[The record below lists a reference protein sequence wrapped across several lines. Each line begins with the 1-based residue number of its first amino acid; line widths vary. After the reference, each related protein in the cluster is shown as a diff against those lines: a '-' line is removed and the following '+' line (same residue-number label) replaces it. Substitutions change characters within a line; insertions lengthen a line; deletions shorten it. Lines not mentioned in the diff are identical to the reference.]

1 MAGEADR
8 TADREDRRNA
18 PDERSVPDR
27 PTSRRAR
34 GALTHRKLLVAAEEA
49 FSAKG
54 YHATRVDDIVKAA
67 RISHGTFYLYFANK
81 EAVFGAL
88 TETVAAE
95 LAAVGEGLPSLEPG
109 TEGAAALEA
118 WFGEV
123 SEVFARHGA
132 VIRAWAESE
141 TAAND
146 DRDPSDD
153 VLAVFTATLAA
164 RIAEIDPPDPD
175 PEAAAVAIVAMIER
189 THLSLLAG
197 RADLDRHRVV
207 SALARL
213 VHSALFPVR

>member
-8 TADREDRRNA
+8 AADSEERRTAAAGGSRT
-18 PDERSVPDR
+18 DR

-34 GALTHRKLLVAAEEA
+34 GALTRRKLLVAAEEA
-49 FSAKG
+49 FAAKG

-67 RISHGTFYLYFANK
+67 HISHGTFYLYFANK

-95 LAAVGEGLPSLEPG
+95 LATAGERLPALRPGPDGAEAV
-109 TEGAAALEA
+109 AQ
-118 WFGEV
+118 WVDEV

-141 TAAND
+141 TAATD
-146 DRDPSDD
+146 DRSRADD
-153 VLAVFTATLAA
+153 VLAGFTAALAS
-164 RIAEIDPPDPD
+164 RIAAADPPDPD

-197 RADLDRHRVV
+197 RADLDRPRVV
-207 SALARL
+207 RTLARL
-213 VHSALFPVR
+213 VHGALFPGR

>member
-1 MAGEADR
+1 M
-8 TADREDRRNA
+8 ADREDRRNA
-18 PDERSVPDR
+18 PDERSDPDR

-34 GALTHRKLLVAAEEA
+34 GALTRRKLLVAAEEA
-49 FSAKG
+49 FAAKG

-67 RISHGTFYLYFANK
+67 HISHGTFYLYFANK

-95 LAAVGEGLPSLEPG
+95 LASVGELLPVLRPG
-109 TEGAAALEA
+109 PVGAAELEA
-118 WFGEV
+118 WVGEV

-141 TAAND
+141 TAATD
-146 DRDPSDD
+146 DRSRADD
-153 VLAVFTATLAA
+153 VLKRFTEALAS
-164 RIAEIDPPDPD
+164 RIASAEPPDPD

-197 RADLDRHRVV
+197 RADLDRQRVV
-207 SALARL
+207 RTLARL
-213 VHSALFPVR
+213 VHGALFPGR